1 MSINKAQAER
11 LIFLVKLQAK
21 NFGEMERNL
30 TAIAR
35 TLECLFDIDTER
47 VGESKPVNASL
58 SQGNYTSRFMDP
70 HNPDIALKA
79 NTEALAGISGTT
91 LSVDTEP
98 TLVKRWSDGKELW
111 KEKVAGTG
119 LCVFADNQYMVRHPS
134 DATEELL
141 ERLQEDH
148 GV

>member
-1 MSINKAQAER
+1 MNINEAQAER
-11 LIFLVKLQAK
+11 LIFLFQAQAK
-21 NFGEMERNL
+21 CFAESER
-30 TAIAR
+30 TMIAIAR

-47 VGESKPVNASL
+47 LVESKPENATL
-58 SQGNYTSRFMDP
+58 SQGNYTSRFIDP

-98 TLVKRWSDGKELW
+98 TLVKRWADGKELW
-111 KEKVAGTG
+111 KEKVAETG
-119 LCVFADNQYMVRHPS
+119 LCIFADNPYMLSHPS

>member
-1 MSINKAQAER
+1 MNIDKTQAER
-11 LIFLVKLQAK
+11 LIFLVNLQAK

-35 TLECLFDIDTER
+35 TLECLFDIDKER
-47 VGESKPVNASL
+47 VGESKPAKAPL

-91 LSVDTEP
+91 LSVDTGP
-98 TLVKRWSDGKELW
+98 TLVKRWTDGKELW
-111 KEKVAGTG
+111 EQKEAKTG
-119 LCVFADNQYMVRHPS
+119 LCVFADNRYMVRHPS
-134 DATEELL
+134 DETEELL